1 MKTTKPLMNRVRSKT
16 DVEVEDGI
24 GMMPITYVPH
34 ISCSVIKNTLL
45 LTFSFF

>member
-24 GMMPITYVPH
+24 GMMPITSTSSKIFLPR
-34 ISCSVIKNTLL
+34 
-45 LTFSFF
+45 